1 MAFLFTSKKKDH
13 HTYQTYQTYLLK
25 IFDLPAIYKDP
36 KISMITA
43 IIIPTLA
50 NIQKHPANT
59 S

>member
-1 MAFLFTSKKKDH
+1 MISKKKDH
-13 HTYQTYQTYLLK
+13 QKYQTYQTYLLK

-36 KISMITA
+36 KISIITA

>member
-1 MAFLFTSKKKDH
+1 MISKKKDH
-13 HTYQTYQTYLLK
+13 QKYQIYQTYLLK

>member
-1 MAFLFTSKKKDH
+1 MVFLWFQKRKIIKY
-13 HTYQTYQTYLLK
+13 YQKYQTYLLK

-36 KISMITA
+36 KISIITA